1 LIVNQIDQVLI
12 WFEFFNNLNLFYYL
26 ALFYS
31 IETETGHRLSLTGNH
46 FIAVNHKDHF
56 LPANQIKSHDIV
68 YIHSQGQLK
77 PVTVRN
83 VSEEYRIGYFTPMTN
98 HGRYFYFIINF

>member
-1 LIVNQIDQVLI
+1 LV
-12 WFEFFNNLNLFYYL
+12 YL

-46 FIAVNHKDHF
+46 FIAVHHQDQY

-77 PVTVRN
+77 PAPVRN

>member
-1 LIVNQIDQVLI
+1 MKTISNI
-12 WFEFFNNLNLFYYL
+12 LFL

-46 FIAVNHKDHF
+46 FLAVDHTDRF
-56 LPANQIKSHDIV
+56 LPANQIKSRDTVFINHNGRL
-68 YIHSQGQLK
+68 Q

-83 VSEEYRIGYFTPMTN
+83 VTEEYKVGYFTPMTSQ
-98 HGRYFYFIINF
+98 GKY

>member
-1 LIVNQIDQVLI
+1 LKKFRIIK
-12 WFEFFNNLNLFYYL
+12 EFDL

-31 IETETGHRLSLTGNH
+31 IETETGHRLSLTGSH
-46 FIAVNHKDHF
+46 FIAVHHQDNF
-56 LPANQIKSHDIV
+56 LPANQIKSRDIV

-83 VSEEYRIGYFTPMTN
+83 VSEEYKVGYFTPMTSQGKSSSN
-98 HGRYFYFIINF
+98 CVFASHVLNRYINCQ